1 MLSPSAQDRATSIHD
16 PRISRNELVARLRD
30 PRLTIVN
37 VMPKSTFD
45 DGHIPESINLP
56 LADIDSSARRIIP
69 DLAQE
74 IAIYCAGPT

>member
-1 MLSPSAQDRATSIHD
+1 
-16 PRISRNELVARLRD
+16 
-30 PRLTIVN
+30 LTIVN

-74 IAIYCAGPT
+74 MAIYCAGPT